1 MPNLERVKL
10 ELEYLQEDF
19 DIQIKRA
26 NKCLELLD
34 TEGAER
40 WLSESTIT
48 NNRIK
53 LLS

>member
-19 DIQIKRA
+19 DIQIKRVD
-26 NKCLELLD
+26 KCLELLD
-34 TEGAER
+34 SEGAER
-40 WLSESTIT
+40 WLSESRIT
-48 NNRIK
+48 NSRIK